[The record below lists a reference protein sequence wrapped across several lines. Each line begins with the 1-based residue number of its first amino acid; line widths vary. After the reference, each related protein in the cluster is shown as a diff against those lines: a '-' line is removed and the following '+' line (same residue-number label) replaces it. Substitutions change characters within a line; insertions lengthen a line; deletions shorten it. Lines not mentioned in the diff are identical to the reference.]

1 MIHFCLLNNLIRMI
15 QYLFH
20 TDVSESV
27 VILLMVEYSNST
39 MHASGRLF
47 GSYLSSLLLIA
58 II

>member
-39 MHASGRLF
+39 MHASRRLF